1 MGATIY
7 DQNVEEMIYAFLL
20 NEIQQIEVDQQRS
33 FDILRCNFFH
43 IGVDWREDDI
53 TELKDALLKLDNL
66 HIYLCN
72 DGDIILMWPPTT
84 LEYNVETL
92 MDMIMDIYGD
102 RITKY
107 MNPYDFFEFF
117 NLNQETK
124 TFRRIISKKL
134 GKVTKAAK
142 NLFNILHDF
151 NLVKTFYHTMKIIS
165 MQRTYRP
172 TPHILLVEDQIFS
185 QKLVQAALKDYTVHV
200 APNTSEAVLAYIEKC
215 PDIVLLDIDLPDLD
229 GHTLASVINTI
240 DDDAFIVML
249 TANTVHSH
257 VAQAKDNNVKKFIS
271 KPFKK
276 EDLLDVIKLFK
287 KNRKKKHGQSI
298 KS

>member
-20 NEIQQIEVDQQRS
+20 NEIQQIEFDQQRS

-43 IGVDWREDDI
+43 IGVNWKEDDI
-53 TELKDALLKLDNL
+53 TELKESLSKYDDMN
-66 HIYLCN
+66 IYLCN
-72 DGDIILMWPPTT
+72 DGDVILMWPPNTQD
-84 LEYNVETL
+84 YNVETI
-92 MDMIMDIYGD
+92 MDMIMELYGE
-102 RITKY
+102 RISKY
-107 MNPYDFFEFF
+107 MSPYDFFEFF

-124 TFRRIISKKL
+124 IFRRIISKKL

-142 NLFNILHDF
+142 DLYNMLHDF
-151 NLVKTFYHTMKIIS
+151 NLVKTFYHTMKIIA
-165 MQRTYRP
+165 MQRTYRAK
-172 TPHILLVEDQIFS
+172 PHILLVEDQIFS

-200 APNTSEAVLAYIEKC
+200 VPSTSEAILAYLEKC

-229 GHTLASVINTI
+229 GHTLASVLNSI

-249 TANTVHSH
+249 TAHNVHSH
-257 VAQAKDNNVKKFIS
+257 VAQAKENNVKKFIS

-276 EDLLDVIKLFK
+276 DELLSVIKLYEK
-287 KNRKKKHGQSI
+287 TRKKKNGKLI